1 MKKIYSFF
9 VFVLVFVLSSCT
21 PKDRWAQIMESY
33 LPNDSVAQLLLV
45 KHTEGSNA
53 IAEFYL
59 KENGTWQLV
68 GKNPVFIGENGLG
81 KEKEGDRKT
90 PVGEFSAYTA
100 FGILPDPGTACLRL
114 SADFHLRR

>member
-9 VFVLVFVLSSCT
+9 VLVFALASCT

-68 GKNPVFIGENGLG
+68 GKNPVFIGENAKLG
-81 KEKEGDRKT
+81 YFLGHFLGHGFIVA
-90 PVGEFSAYTA
+90 PSNCNVA
-100 FGILPDPGTACLRL
+100 
-114 SADFHLRR
+114 

>member
-68 GKNPVFIGENGLG
+68 GKNPVFIG
-81 KEKEGDRKT
+81 T
-90 PVGEFSAYTA
+90 
-100 FGILPDPGTACLRL
+100 I
-114 SADFHLRR
+114 